1 MSKIIWS
8 EDAWE
13 DYLYWQTQDKK
24 TIRRINLLIKDIERN
39 GPVTGIGEP
48 EGERWKQKTV
58 SWEQTTPVKP
68 FFIFSVSSTDL
79 RDLCGLIQ
87 QAGIFMR
94 VLFRQPCCAA
104 EHPISCIVVHIFK

>member
-1 MSKIIWS
+1 MSEIIWS

-48 EGERWKQKTV
+48 EGER
-58 SWEQTTPVKP
+58 
-68 FFIFSVSSTDL
+68 
-79 RDLCGLIQ
+79 
-87 QAGIFMR
+87 
-94 VLFRQPCCAA
+94 
-104 EHPISCIVVHIFK
+104 